1 MSTTQL
7 LQYVT
12 VCLMLLTWYDLR
24 KTTGGVTCRPPLV
37 KQLQPFVFFSFK
49 AKMCC
54 LSGKGVVQKQ
64 RKIISLNKI
73 ALATQEVLVE
83 EKVEGNL
90 IPAVCSCT
98 NYRSP
103 VCRHQSWNGGRGCA
117 ESDALS
123 ITFSQCCKLFWEFV
137 VNTQQ
142 RHQKLEISRNYTF
155 FKMNT
160 IVFLFFVFFTV
171 NSVVNIFYLDFPLL

>member
-1 MSTTQL
+1 MKNKISQFKKNKPVIMSTTQL

-117 ESDALS
+117 ESYWTFNHSSLGMYRLGQWKHLS
-123 ITFSQCCKLFWEFV
+123 LMSYFCSGPLRQITQIF
-137 VNTQQ
+137 
-142 RHQKLEISRNYTF
+142 IP
-155 FKMNT
+155 
-160 IVFLFFVFFTV
+160 FL
-171 NSVVNIFYLDFPLL
+171 